1 MNLKSTKWRQIFK
14 LAKQICRETKLK
26 EIHYKLLHRIIHVVT
41 KKNYATLVLNKIVIV
56 YIVERKSY
64 SMVQ

>member
-26 EIHYKLLHRIIHVVT
+26 EIHYKLLHRIIVT